1 MIQAPLLLQNKLPMP
16 MEVELYMG
24 ASCVRRYHAHR

>member
-1 MIQAPLLLQNKLPMP
+1 MMIQAPLLLQNKLPMP

-24 ASCVRRYHAHR
+24 ACCVRRY